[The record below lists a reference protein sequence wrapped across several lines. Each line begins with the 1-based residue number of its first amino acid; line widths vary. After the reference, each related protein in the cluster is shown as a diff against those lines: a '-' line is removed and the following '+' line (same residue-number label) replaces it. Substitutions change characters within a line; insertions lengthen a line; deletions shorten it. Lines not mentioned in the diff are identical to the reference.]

1 MAKLSLSEVSKQFNL
16 NRSTI
21 YRAVRN
27 GRLSRCSDGQFDIAE
42 VIRCFGEPDQVSKP
56 TEPQRQSSDAATQKL
71 IAHLENE
78 VKKYQ
83 EREERLMQQI
93 DRMQTLIELKTVAP
107 ATVVPH
113 PDATACD
120 TPMPQHAKIDQPT
133 ENKENLNKD
142 MAENVADIQQNATA
156 HTTTTLQRYNA
167 TTLQRSMLQNVA
179 VPQAKKRSLFNRVL
193 HAVLRDD

>member
-16 NRSTI
+16 DRSTI

-27 GRLSRCSDGQFDIAE
+27 GRLSRSSDNQFDIAE

-56 TEPQRQSSDAATQKL
+56 TEPPQQGSDGATQKL

-93 DRMQTLIELKTVAP
+93 DRMQTLIELKSVAP
-107 ATVVPH
+107 ATAVQH
-113 PDATACD
+113 HNATACD
-120 TPMPQHAKIDQPT
+120 SQTPQHATTDQDI

-142 MAENVADIQQNATA
+142 VAESVAMPQQDATA
-156 HTTTTLQRYNA
+156 RDSQMPQRATLQNMA
-167 TTLQRSMLQNVA
+167 A
-179 VPQAKKRSLFNRVL
+179 PQPKKRGLFGRVL
-193 HAVLRDD
+193 NAVFNDDE

>member
-16 NRSTI
+16 DRSTI

-27 GRLSRCSDGQFDIAE
+27 GRLSRSSDNQFDIAE

-56 TEPQRQSSDAATQKL
+56 TEPPQQGSDGATQKL

-93 DRMQTLIELKTVAP
+93 DRMQTLIELKSVAP
-107 ATVVPH
+107 ATAVQH

-120 TPMPQHAKIDQPT
+120 SQTPQHATTDQDI

-142 MAENVADIQQNATA
+142 VAASVAMPQQDATA
-156 HTTTTLQRYNA
+156 RDSQTPQRATLQNMA
-167 TTLQRSMLQNVA
+167 A
-179 VPQAKKRSLFNRVL
+179 PQPKKRGLFGRVL
-193 HAVLRDD
+193 NAVFNDDE